1 MCLAASGT
9 IVAITPQPDGDPLW
23 LRARVDF
30 GGIRQWVSLACLP
43 QARVGDQVLVHVGLA
58 LSLVEHE
65 L

>member
-9 IVAITPQPDGDPLW
+9 IVAITPQPDGDSLW

-30 GGIRQWVSLACLP
+30 GGVRQWVSLACLP
-43 QARVGDQVLVHVGLA
+43 QARVGDRVLVHVGLA

>member
-9 IVAITPQPDGDPLW
+9 IVAITSQPDGDSLW

-30 GGIRQWVSLACLP
+30 GGVRQWVSLACLP